1 MPVDPPT
8 SSSSNPLGPSIGI
21 TTIQPATDVPDEHPP
36 HHPPPP
42 QGRPQRT
49 RRPPAYGTGGHKIGH
64 VGSSMV

>member
-8 SSSSNPLGPSIGI
+8 LSSFDPLGPPVGI
-21 TTIQPATDVPDEHPP
+21 TTVQPATDVPDEHPP
-36 HHPPPP
+36 HHPSPP

-49 RRPPAYGTGGHKIGH
+49 RRAPTCGIGGHKIGC